1 MHNMRTTIEIPDG
14 LMREVLEI
22 SGESKKKDAVRT
34 ALEEFVKRRKTER
47 LLGLPGKIEV
57 KDLSKELEEMELNEH
72 QSID

>member
-1 MHNMRTTIEIPDG
+1 MRTTIEIPDG

-72 QSID
+72 QGID